1 MILSDSIRRGA
12 AEFSERT
19 ALIFHDA
26 EISFGELAAGIE
38 VLAAGLAA
46 QGVRPGERIG
56 LLLPNCPA
64 FVGGYYAAGFAGAVA
79 VPVNPTLKPPEL
91 EYIWRDADVRLVLTI
106 PALLPIA
113 RAAQT
118 NLPGLREI
126 LTLDPMQKIADW
138 NLFPDNFPEIPSLSG
153 RESDSS
159 PLPNLEDRSEMR
171 GSNDCAVII
180 YTSGTTG
187 HPKGAMLSHRN
198 LLRNIEQIQARLNF
212 QPEDRFLGV
221 LPLFHC
227 FAATVCMNLTLAIG
241 ATVCLMENFTP
252 ARVLEAMQKNRLTV
266 IPAVPAI
273 FNALLPF
280 GTDGPPDFPAL
291 RMLVSGGAPLPAATL
306 MALEDRFRVPVL
318 EGDGPTEC
326 SPVTSVNP
334 LEGPRKIGSVGPP
347 LPGVEVAIFDD
358 AHHPLPPESI
368 GEIVVRGDNVMLG
381 YLNQLDATAEA
392 MTGDWYHTGDIGR
405 MDADDYIY
413 IMDRKKDMIITS
425 GLNVYPREIEEVLLT
440 HPAVKDAAVIGLPDA
455 LRGEEVIAV
464 VVKNPD
470 AEGGE
475 RDLAR
480 YCRERL
486 APYKAPRRV
495 VFRDALPYGSTGK
508 VVKRLLKKEMEL
520 EMPDASV

>member
-1 MILSDSIRRGA
+1 MILSDSIWRGA
-12 AEFSERT
+12 ASYPDRT

-26 EISFGELAAGIE
+26 AISFRELAAGIE
-38 VLAAGLAA
+38 TLAAGLIAHGI
-46 QGVRPGERIG
+46 QPGERIG

-64 FVGGYYAAGFAGAVA
+64 FVGAYYAAGFVGAVA
-79 VPVNPTLKPPEL
+79 VPVNPTLKPAEL
-91 EYIWRDADVRLVLTI
+91 EYIWRDADIRLALTA
-106 PALLPIA
+106 PALLPTAEAA
-113 RAAQT
+113 RK

-126 LTLDPMQKIADW
+126 IAIDTAQNPAAWSISPNGAVFNTTL
-138 NLFPDNFPEIPSLSG
+138 PEIATD
-153 RESDSS
+153 E
-159 PLPNLEDRSEMR
+159 
-171 GSNDCAVII
+171 NDCAVII

-198 LLRNIEQIQARLNF
+198 LLRNIEQIQARLDF
-212 QPEDRFLGV
+212 QPDDRFLGV

-241 ATVCLMENFTP
+241 AATCLMENFTP
-252 ARVLEAMQKNRLTV
+252 ARVHEAMQKNGLTV

-280 GTDGPPDFPAL
+280 GADNPPEFPTL

-306 MALEDRFRVPVL
+306 EALEKRFRVPVL

-334 LEGPRKIGSVGPP
+334 LAGPRKSGSVGPP
-347 LPGVEVAIFDD
+347 LPGVEVAIFDE
-358 AHHPLPPESI
+358 ANNPLPPESI

-381 YLNQLDATAEA
+381 YLNQTEATAEA
-392 MTGDWYHTGDIGR
+392 MTGGWYHTGDIGR

-425 GLNVYPREIEEVLLT
+425 GLNVYPREIEEVLLA

-464 VVKNPD
+464 VVKK
-470 AEGGE
+470 AEAESSE
-475 RDLAR
+475 RDLTR
-480 YCRERL
+480 HCRERL
-486 APYKAPRRV
+486 ALYKAPRRV
-495 VFRDALPYGSTGK
+495 IFRDALPYGSTGK
-508 VVKRLLKKEMEL
+508 VVKRLLKKELEL
-520 EMPDASV
+520 ES

>member
-1 MILSDSIRRGA
+1 MLLSDSIRRGA
-12 AEFSERT
+12 EVYAKRV
-19 ALIFHDA
+19 ALIFHET
-26 EISFGELAAGIE
+26 EITFGELAIGVE
-38 VLAAGLAA
+38 TLAAGLAA
-46 QGVRPGERIG
+46 RGVCPGERIG
-56 LLLPNCPA
+56 LLLPNCSA
-64 FVGGYYAAGFAGAVA
+64 FVGAYYAISFFGAVA
-79 VPVNPTLKPPEL
+79 VPVNPTLRAAEL
-91 EYIWRDADVRLVLTI
+91 EYIWRDADVRLVLTV
-106 PALLPIA
+106 PALLPTA
-113 RAAQT
+113 QAAQQ

-126 LTLDPMQKIADW
+126 ITLDPMQPVAEW
-138 NLFPDNFPEIPSLSG
+138 NLAPNEITPATLPEITPD
-153 RESDSS
+153 E
-159 PLPNLEDRSEMR
+159 
-171 GSNDCAVII
+171 NDCAVII

-198 LLRNIEQIQARLNF
+198 LLRNVEQIQARLGF

-241 ATVCLMENFTP
+241 ATVCLMESFTP
-252 ARVLEAMQKNRLTV
+252 ARVLDAMQKNRLTV

-280 GTDGPPDFPAL
+280 SADGAGPYPCL

-306 MALEDRFRVPVL
+306 AALEARFHVPVL

-334 LEGPRKIGSVGPP
+334 LAGPRKIGSVGPP
-347 LPGVEVAIFDD
+347 LPGVEAAIFDEAD
-358 AHHPLPPESI
+358 QPLPPESI
-368 GEIVVRGDNVMLG
+368 GEIVIRGDNVMLG
-381 YLNQLDATAEA
+381 YLNQPEATAEA
-392 MTGDWYHTGDIGR
+392 MTGGWYHTGDIGR
-405 MDADDYIY
+405 MDAEGYLY

-440 HPAVKDAAVIGLPDA
+440 HPDVKDAAVIGLPDA
-455 LRGEEVIAV
+455 LRGEEVTAV
-464 VVKNPD
+464 IIKKAD
-470 AEGGE
+470 AAVSE
-475 RDLAR
+475 RDLTR

-486 APYKAPRRV
+486 APYKAPRRI

-520 EMPDASV
+520 ETVSGQ